1 MVEQQGAPRLSST
14 SSRLILIGVAL
25 AILVGGI
32 YGRVVQNGF
41 IDYDDPAYVTDNQQV
56 RSGLTLDTA
65 AWALRTGY
73 HANWHPLTWMSHALD
88 CALFG
93 LNPAGHHLVSVGL
106 HAANA
111 VLLFL
116 ALHALTGA
124 LWRSAAVAALF
135 AAHPLHV
142 ESVAWVAERKDVLST
157 LFAMLVLLAYA
168 RHAVR
173 PTRVTRALIPIFFAL
188 GLMAK
193 PMLVTLPF
201 VLLLLDVWPLRR
213 WSHLVPPFALI
224 REKLPLFAL
233 AAASSVVTWLV
244 QQRGG
249 AVTPLEVLPIG
260 TRIGTAAIAYVTY
273 LARMCWPERLGV
285 LYPVVFALPG
295 WKVIGACAILAAIT
309 TATVTAR
316 RRAPYLAVGWL
327 WYLGTLVPVI
337 GIVQVGVQS
346 TADRYTYLP
355 LVGVFVMIAW
365 GLPDLFGAS
374 RLPPAAIATAG
385 AVAIA
390 ACSLLAWRQIGHWR
404 DSETIFTHTLA
415 TTSGNYVI
423 HSNLGGVL
431 LRENRIDEAVSHLEE
446 ARRIRPNHA
455 ATLSNLGVAAMRR
468 GNLDEAVVLFREA
481 LRVNPSHVEA
491 RLNLEAVL
499 EKQRAAAPATTVPAA
514 MARFERGNALRDR
527 GRLGDAEA
535 AYREAIGLDS
545 RFAQAHNNLG
555 SLLGRQG
562 RFDDA
567 VAQISRALEL
577 APNLAAAHNNLGIVL
592 AIQGRI
598 DEAAKQFAEVLRADP
613 RDASAHYNLGAFLAK
628 HGRTADAIAH
638 FEEALR
644 IDPGYA
650 SARRA
655 LDEVRRR

>member
-1 MVEQQGAPRLSST
+1 V
-14 SSRLILIGVAL
+14 IGVAL
-25 AILVGGI
+25 AILVGGT

-41 IDYDDPAYVTDNQQV
+41 IDYDDPAYVTDNPQV

-88 CALFG
+88 CELFG

-111 VLLFL
+111 VLLL
-116 ALHALTGA
+116 LVLHALTGA
-124 LWRSAAVAALF
+124 VWRSAAVAALF

-168 RHAVR
+168 RHAAR
-173 PTRVTRALIPIFFAL
+173 PTKAARVLIPVFFAL

-213 WSHLVPPFALI
+213 WNRLVPPFVLI

-233 AAASSVVTWLV
+233 AAASSVVTWVV
-244 QQRGG
+244 QHRGG
-249 AVTPLEVLPIG
+249 AVTPFEVLPMG
-260 TRIGTAAIAYVTY
+260 TRVGNAAIAYVTY
-273 LARMCWPERLGV
+273 LARMFWPEGLGV
-285 LYPVVFALPG
+285 LYPIAFALPA
-295 WKVIGACAILAAIT
+295 WKVIGACAILATIT
-309 TATVTAR
+309 TATVAAR

-346 TADRYTYLP
+346 AADRYTYLP
-355 LVGVFVMIAW
+355 LVGVFIMIAW
-365 GLPDLFGAS
+365 GLTDLFGVSAFSRTVLAAS
-374 RLPPAAIATAG
+374 AVL
-385 AVAIA
+385 AVAV
-390 ACSLLAWRQIGHWR
+390 CSVLAWRQVGRWR

-431 LRENRIDEAVSHLEE
+431 LRENRIDEAVSHLEQ
-446 ARRIRPNHA
+446 ARRIRPDHA

-468 GNLDEAVVLFREA
+468 GNLDEATALFQEA
-481 LRVNPSHVEA
+481 LKANPAHLEA
-491 RLNLEAVL
+491 QLNLRDVL
-499 EKQRAAAPATTVPAA
+499 AKKRASNPA
-514 MARFERGNALRDR
+514 MATFQRGNALRDQ
-527 GRLGDAEA
+527 GRLEDAEA
-535 AYREAIGLDS
+535 AYREAIALDPT
-545 RFAQAHNNLG
+545 FTL
-555 SLLGRQG
+555 
-562 RFDDA
+562 
-567 VAQISRALEL
+567 
-577 APNLAAAHNNLGIVL
+577 PHNNLGILL
-592 AIQGRI
+592 AMQGKNE
-598 DEAAKQFAEVLRADP
+598 EAAKHFAQALRADP
-613 RDASAHYNLGAFLAK
+613 RDAATHYNLGALLAK
-628 HGRTADAIAH
+628 TGRTAEATAH

-655 LDEVRRR
+655 LEEVRRDRSGSPRSIP